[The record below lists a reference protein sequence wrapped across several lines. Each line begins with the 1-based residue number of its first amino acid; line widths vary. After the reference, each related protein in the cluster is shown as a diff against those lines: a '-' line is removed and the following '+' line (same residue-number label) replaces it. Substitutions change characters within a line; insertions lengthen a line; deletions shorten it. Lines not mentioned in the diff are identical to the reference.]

1 MLVVT
6 RAWNSVTS
14 VAFMRRALALAASYA
29 RERHAFG
36 RSLASL
42 PLHIDT
48 LALLEAETRAAFL
61 LAFELVESIG
71 RHESGEA
78 DPGQRALLR
87 LLTPIVKLLT
97 ARQAVACV
105 SEAIEAFG
113 GAGYI
118 EDTGIPLILRDAQVL
133 PIWEGTTNV
142 LSLDAL
148 LRGDPLSGLDA
159 LHTRV
164 QACRSTVRE
173 PKLIEYIQSCVNTV
187 TKAREWLSTQ
197 GNSPMAQASARRFA
211 MTVGRSFELALLAE
225 HAQWQLDQLH
235 DRSGLAAAAR
245 FAARGTDELYD
256 VDFEES
262 QLLMAT
268 PGER

>member
-1 MLVVT
+1 
-6 RAWNSVTS
+6 
-14 VAFMRRALALAASYA
+14 
-29 RERHAFG
+29 
-36 RSLASL
+36 
-42 PLHIDT
+42 
-48 LALLEAETRAAFL
+48 
-61 LAFELVESIG
+61 
-71 RHESGEA
+71 
-78 DPGQRALLR
+78 
-87 LLTPIVKLLT
+87 
-97 ARQAVACV
+97 V

-159 LHTRV
+159 LHARV
-164 QACRSTVRE
+164 KACRSTVRE
-173 PKLIEYIQSCVNTV
+173 PKLIEYIQRSANTV
-187 TKAREWLSTQ
+187 TKACEWLSTQ
-197 GNSPMAQASARRFA
+197 GNSSTAQASARRFA
-211 MTVGRSFELALLAE
+211 ITVGRSFELALLAE
-225 HAQWQLDQLH
+225 HAQWQLDQLQ

-256 VDFEES
+256 VDLGES
-262 QLLMAT
+262 QLLMAA